1 MKTEHLK
8 EQIRQLADSNV
19 SDLIIS
25 DLMVSIEKI
34 DAIIQQTEF
43 KYNRANKEK
52 GVAYS
57 ILKTISDDLTKSEKR
72 YKVIVDHVNDV
83 LFTTDIDG
91 LYLFLN
97 PAWEEITGFK
107 IKESLGKDFS
117 EFIHPDDRELNR
129 IYFLPLISKEKDSC
143 NHEIRFLT
151 LSGNIK
157 WIEVNARLAY
167 DENANIIGTTG
178 ILTDI
183 TDRRAVFSELIK
195 AKEEAESAT
204 RAKSEF
210 LATMSHEIRT
220 PMNGVIGMTSLLLQT
235 TLSGEQKDYAETI
248 RLSGENL
255 LSIINDILDFSKIE
269 SGKMDLEIHPVD
281 IRTTIEEV
289 IDLLAS
295 KSTEKNIELFF
306 SVDQKIASHIVSDL
320 TRLRQILVNLIGNA
334 IKFTEKGEIIT
345 YVTEKHSTDKEVI
358 IEFSVKDTGIGIP
371 IEKQRNLFK
380 PFSQIDASTSRKYG
394 GTGLGLAICAKLVE
408 MMGGQILVESKL
420 GEGSTFSFTIT
431 TSYALPEFIPPH
443 EPVKIATL
451 TGKNILIVDDNLT
464 NLEILK
470 TQCRYW
476 GMIPTTAIN
485 GIEALDY
492 LKKGEQYD
500 VAVID
505 MLMPVM
511 DGLALGIEIRKI
523 RTREELP
530 MIMLTSMGNKHP
542 ALISAGVFAH
552 FINKPIRHSQLFEIL
567 GETITGKQKEQIADR
582 KAGDH
587 LRHIADIYPMN
598 ILIAEDN
605 VINQKL
611 IGKVFSIMG
620 YTPDVAANGLEV
632 IEALERQHYDIIFMD
647 IQMPEMDGLQA
658 TAEIINLWG
667 KKRPYII
674 AMTANA
680 MAGDRDVCLKVGM
693 DDYMSKPIKLDVVQN
708 MLIEFYTNN
717 SKSTKIN

>member
-358 IEFSVKDTGIGIP
+358 IEFSVKDTGIGNY
-371 IEKQRNLFK
+371 R
-380 PFSQIDASTSRKYG
+380 
-394 GTGLGLAICAKLVE
+394 C
-408 MMGGQILVESKL
+408 
-420 GEGSTFSFTIT
+420 
-431 TSYALPEFIPPH
+431 
-443 EPVKIATL
+443 
-451 TGKNILIVDDNLT
+451 
-464 NLEILK
+464 
-470 TQCRYW
+470 
-476 GMIPTTAIN
+476 
-485 GIEALDY
+485 
-492 LKKGEQYD
+492 
-500 VAVID
+500 
-505 MLMPVM
+505 
-511 DGLALGIEIRKI
+511 
-523 RTREELP
+523 
-530 MIMLTSMGNKHP
+530 
-542 ALISAGVFAH
+542 
-552 FINKPIRHSQLFEIL
+552 
-567 GETITGKQKEQIADR
+567 
-582 KAGDH
+582 
-587 LRHIADIYPMN
+587 
-598 ILIAEDN
+598 
-605 VINQKL
+605 
-611 IGKVFSIMG
+611 
-620 YTPDVAANGLEV
+620 
-632 IEALERQHYDIIFMD
+632 
-647 IQMPEMDGLQA
+647 
-658 TAEIINLWG
+658 
-667 KKRPYII
+667 
-674 AMTANA
+674 
-680 MAGDRDVCLKVGM
+680 
-693 DDYMSKPIKLDVVQN
+693 
-708 MLIEFYTNN
+708 
-717 SKSTKIN
+717 